1 MCGADLKALKPLI
14 VGIIDKMNTKRID
27 YTMPINHYRITKNW
41 LTGFVEGDGSFS
53 YNTITKN
60 VIFSI
65 AQKGNEDLLK
75 EIVKFLQKTYKAN
88 VLVDWVKIYP
98 GYSGQYN
105 LSVNNN
111 EFIETVLI
119 PLFDSVQWYTG
130 SAQIT

>member
-1 MCGADLKALKPLI
+1 LGS
-14 VGIIDKMNTKRID
+14 NS
-27 YTMPINHYRITKNW
+27 
-41 LTGFVEGDGSFS
+41 FVEGDVFFS

-65 AQKGNEDLLK
+65 TQKGNEDLLK
-75 EIVKFLQKTYKAN
+75 EIVKYLQKSYKAN
-88 VLVDWVKIYP
+88 VLEDWVKVYP

-119 PLFDSVQWYTG
+119 PIFDIVQW
-130 SAQIT
+130 